1 MSLFSSGNL
10 ERSAVNE
17 NIYNNVWMSTNTP
30 EQNANV
36 LYPRLSNGSGGA
48 GASNNTQTSTWWQR
62 NGSFIRL
69 KNMEIGYT
77 LPKSLTSKT
86 FIKSFRFYVS
96 GSNLFTFA
104 PFDMWDPEK
113 GGGEGSGYPLNR
125 VITIGFNAN
134 F

>member
-1 MSLFSSGNL
+1 MQMYST
-10 ERSAVNE
+10 RASAMVAE
-17 NIYNNVWMSTNTP
+17 VP
-30 EQNANV
+30 EH
-36 LYPRLSNGSGGA
+36 LTTLKLPHGG
-48 GASNNTQTSTWWQR
+48 

-96 GSNLFTFA
+96 GSNLLTFA

>member
-1 MSLFSSGNL
+1 MQM
-10 ERSAVNE
+10 
-17 NIYNNVWMSTNTP
+17 YSTRVSVMVAEVP
-30 EQNANV
+30 EH
-36 LYPRLSNGSGGA
+36 P
-48 GASNNTQTSTWWQR
+48 T
-62 NGSFIRL
+62 
-69 KNMEIGYT
+69 T

-96 GSNLFTFA
+96 GSNLLTFA

>member
-1 MSLFSSGNL
+1 MQM
-10 ERSAVNE
+10 
-17 NIYNNVWMSTNTP
+17 YSTRVSVMVAEVP
-30 EQNANV
+30 EHPTT
-36 LYPRLSNGSGGA
+36 LRLS
-48 GASNNTQTSTWWQR
+48 WLQR

-96 GSNLFTFA
+96 GSNLLTFA